1 MGEKKEDKKYKTF
14 CFSITLVYRGSPCL
28 PNGVRHS
35 FDTPRSDLLTHML
48 MFSYTSLTALRK
60 KKKKKTVLLN
70 SMLVRALPLY
80 KLIWIRVKNEAAK
93 ENENVSAKLYFVY
106 SVLKRDKLQMG
117 KKRGVIKKKKKM
129 EESELNNFQ
138 ILRIHVQEGA
148 CSSNASSSWSVL
160 ERLFI
165 SHLASA
171 WQLDMV
177 QGVPSRRTSFISLSL
192 FIHMPE
198 NGIMGRSN
206 WPHCY
211 YQFDYF
217 SKDSSYSCALFS
229 KPFPKPL
236 MT

>member
-1 MGEKKEDKKYKTF
+1 MHFPCTSWYGSELRMKQPKKMRMWVQNCILSTVFLRETNYK
-14 CFSITLVYRGSPCL
+14 
-28 PNGVRHS
+28 
-35 FDTPRSDLLTHML
+35 
-48 MFSYTSLTALRK
+48 
-60 KKKKKTVLLN
+60 
-70 SMLVRALPLY
+70 
-80 KLIWIRVKNEAAK
+80 W
-93 ENENVSAKLYFVY
+93 
-106 SVLKRDKLQMG
+106 G
-117 KKRGVIKKKKKM
+117 KKGEWSKKKKKM